1 MSTTRRRPL
10 SRERV
15 VQAAVTIADRDGL
28 EALSMRKVAASLRC
42 EVMSLYNHVANK
54 DDLLD
59 EMIDHVF
66 RQMSLADDGPW
77 QRVLRTMAVD
87 ARQAF
92 ARHPWAADLVTTRYP
107 GPARRRHMEDML
119 RILAGAGLPEDV
131 ADLGFHALMVH
142 IQGFSQQAAG
152 FAILSTL
159 RADEGARY
167 VASLAA
173 EEHPYLA
180 AHIRYH
186 HERGHRHSDFEFV
199 LDLIIDGLER
209 APDPGSRGQPAR
221 RRTSS
226 ASHT

>member
-15 VQAAVTIADRDGL
+15 VQAAVTMADREGL
-28 EALSMRKVAASLRC
+28 DALSMRKVAASLRC

-59 EMIDHVF
+59 EMIDHVYG
-66 RQMSLADDGPW
+66 QMSLAGDGPW
-77 QRVLRTMAVD
+77 HRVLRDMAVD

-119 RILAGAGLPEDV
+119 RVLADAGLPEDV
-131 ADLGFHALMVH
+131 ADLGFHALVVH

-152 FAILSTL
+152 YATLSTD
-159 RADEGARY
+159 RAEEGARY
-167 VASLAA
+167 VAELSD

-186 HERGHRHSDFEFV
+186 QERGHRHDDFEFV
-199 LDLIIDGLER
+199 LDLILDGLVR
-209 APDPGSRGQPAR
+209 AAETAGR
-221 RRTSS
+221 
-226 ASHT
+226 